1 MTFLIILLFTL
12 LVTLFIY
19 YLRIKRR
26 FDEISKHLDSIIE
39 NREIKT
45 PLQSKRYLHSS
56 YLKAKKIED
65 TVKALKKTLEEKE
78 KLLEKLFYSVPIPLA
93 FFSKD
98 GKAEFKNYSF
108 EKLFG
113 KVDNLEDLK
122 NLLRKE
128 AFYKITK
135 ETEEKGSIKNIEIDW
150 KNRVFS
156 VNLDRIKFEGKDSY
170 LISFLDITELKNTQ
184 RIKTEFTSNVSHE
197 LKTPLTVIKGFIETL
212 EKELP
217 SDKLYMIKTIKKHI
231 DRLQNLVSDILLLDM
246 AESGKNAVFEA
257 FDLNETIETAINLL
271 YKEAKE
277 KNIEVTFEKEENI
290 ILNGDSFLMLQ
301 AIINILSNAIKYNM
315 PGGKVIIKTS
325 KSDNKIILSCKD
337 TGVGIPSQY
346 ISRIFERFFVV
357 DKSRSRQLGGTGLG
371 LSIVKHIVE
380 LHKGI
385 IEVKSEL
392 GKGTEF
398 IIELPCLLTKV

>member
-1 MTFLIILLFTL
+1 MTLFIIFLVILLF
-12 LVTLFIY
+12 TLFIY
-19 YLRIKRR
+19 YLRLKKR
-26 FDEISKHLDSIIE
+26 FDDILKHLDSIIE
-39 NREIKT
+39 NKEINHI
-45 PLQSKRYLHSS
+45 PQSKTYLHSS

-65 TVKALKKTLEEKE
+65 IVKALKKTLEEKE
-78 KLLEKLFYSVPIPLA
+78 KLIEKLFYSVPIPLA

-113 KVDNLEDLK
+113 NVDNLEDLK

-128 AFYKITK
+128 VFYKITK
-135 ETEEKGSIKNIEIDW
+135 EIEEKESIKNIEIDW
-150 KNRVFS
+150 KNLVFS
-156 VNLDRIKFEGKDSY
+156 VSLDRIKFDGKDSY

-231 DRLQNLVSDILLLDM
+231 DRFQNLVSDILLLDM
-246 AESGKNAVFEA
+246 AESGKNAVFET

-271 YKEAKE
+271 DKEAKE
-277 KNIEVTFEKEENI
+277 KNIEVTFEKGENMI
-290 ILNGDSFLMLQ
+290 FNGDSFLILQ
-301 AIINILSNAIKYNM
+301 AVINILSNAIKYNI
-315 PGGKVIIKTS
+315 PGGKVSIKTL
-325 KSDNKIILSCKD
+325 KNENKIILSCKD

-346 ISRIFERFFVV
+346 LPRIFERFFVV

-385 IEVKSEL
+385 IDVKSEP

-398 IIELPCLLTKV
+398 IIELPCLSAKV